1 MDEFGLIQQYFKRQF
16 IPNSKVLL
24 GVGDDAA
31 ILKVSEGQSL
41 VVCAD
46 TMVSGV
52 HFHPDVS
59 PNSLGYKLAMVNL
72 SDIAA
77 MGAEPVWATLC
88 LTLPG
93 IDEVWLESFSNGLF
107 EALDKCNVELVGGD
121 TTEGPMTLSLQLGGE
136 VVPDKALTRDGAAV
150 GDDVWVSGN
159 LGGAAYALDLLAE
172 NTCTGTFH
180 LEPQLRLERPE
191 ARVEVGLALRG
202 LASACIDISDGL
214 LADAGHLCTSSKVAI
229 DFELAALPLHPSLSE
244 LNTPAMALP
253 YALAG
258 GDDYELLFTADS
270 AQYDKIAELSDHL
283 GIELTKIGSV
293 VNGGTIRCLHNGVD
307 VSADYQ
313 HLRGFNHFSPL

>member
-1 MDEFGLIQQYFKRQF
+1 MDEFGVIQQYFTRSGALS
-16 IPNSKVLL
+16 SKVLV

-52 HFHPDVS
+52 HFHSDVS

-77 MGAEPVWATLC
+77 MGAKPVWATLC

-93 IDEVWLESFSNGLF
+93 IDEIWLESFSNGLF

-121 TTEGPMTLSLQLGGE
+121 TTKGPMTLSLQLGGE
-136 VVPDKALTRDGAAV
+136 VVPDKALTRGGAAV
-150 GDDVWVSGN
+150 GDDVWVSGS

-172 NTCTGTFH
+172 GTSTDT
-180 LEPQLRLERPE
+180 LQSEQQLRLERPE
-191 ARVEVGLALRG
+191 ARVELGLALPG

-214 LADAGHLCTSSKVAI
+214 LADAGHLCASSKVAV
-229 DFELAALPLHPSLSE
+229 DFELSALPLHPSLSG
-244 LNTPAMALP
+244 LNAPDTALP

-258 GDDYELLFTADS
+258 GDDYELLFTVDS
-270 AQYDKIAELSDHL
+270 AQYDEVAELSDHL

-293 VNGGTIRCLHNGVD
+293 VNGGVIRCLHNGVD

-313 HLRGFNHFSPL
+313 HLRGFNHFSPH